1 MGQDYHLANQIL
13 FVPRAVLCTR
23 SGARSLEFRI
33 EYAQLLFL
41 LRLAITIMLASIQVV
56 ASATTSSLLKM
67 PGSAGSCSGC
77 VRLSLDQRRGVR

>member
-1 MGQDYHLANQIL
+1 LGQDYHLANQIL

-41 LRLAITIMLASIQVV
+41 LRLAITIMLASVQVV
-56 ASATTSSLLKM
+56 A
-67 PGSAGSCSGC
+67 
-77 VRLSLDQRRGVR
+77 

>member
-1 MGQDYHLANQIL
+1 
-13 FVPRAVLCTR
+13 VLRTR

-56 ASATTSSLLKM
+56 A
-67 PGSAGSCSGC
+67 
-77 VRLSLDQRRGVR
+77 